1 MTPLT
6 ETRMHVAAQE
16 LAEREPLF
24 AAVIARF
31 GLPPMWD
38 RPQGFGSLIHI
49 MLEQQVSLAS
59 ARAAFDRL
67 TAAAGPPAAETF
79 LRLDDGQLLQIGFSR
94 QKTRY
99 ARALAAAIG
108 DGSLA
113 LDRLA
118 ELDDDA
124 VDRALRAV
132 PGIGPWTASIYRLS
146 ALGRPDAWPA
156 GDLALAVAIAD
167 LWHLPAPPAPPETIR
182 RAEAWR
188 PWRAVA
194 TRLLWQHYLG
204 TRRTARPLPL

>member
-1 MTPLT
+1 
-6 ETRMHVAAQE
+6 MHLAAQE
-16 LAEREPLF
+16 LAGREPRF
-24 AAVIARF
+24 AAVIDRF

-38 RPQGFGSLIHI
+38 RPPGFGSLIHI

-67 TAAAGPPAAETF
+67 AVAAGPPAPETF
-79 LRLDDGQLLQIGFSR
+79 LGLDDGQLREIGFSR

-99 ARALAAAIG
+99 ARALAAAIEG
-108 DGSLA
+108 GSLD
-113 LDRLA
+113 LDRLDQ
-118 ELDDDA
+118 LDDDE

-167 LWHLPAPPAPPETIR
+167 LWQLPAVPAPLETIQ
-182 RAEAWR
+182 RAEPWR

-194 TRLLWQHYLG
+194 TRLLWQQYLG
-204 TRRTARPLPL
+204 TRRVRPTAAR

>member
-1 MTPLT
+1 
-6 ETRMHVAAQE
+6 MHAAAEE
-16 LAEREPLF
+16 LAGREPHF
-24 AAVIARF
+24 AAVIGRF

-38 RPQGFGSLIHI
+38 RPPGFGSLVHI
-49 MLEQQVSLAS
+49 LLEQQVSLAS

-67 TAAAGPPAAETF
+67 AVAAGPPAPETF
-79 LRLDDGQLLQIGFSR
+79 LRLDDGRLREIGFSR
-94 QKTRY
+94 QKARY
-99 ARALAAAIG
+99 ARALATAIE

-124 VDRALRAV
+124 ADRALRTI

-156 GDLALAVAIAD
+156 GDLAVVVAIAD
-167 LWHLPAPPAPPETIR
+167 LWRLPAPPTPLETTR

-188 PWRAVA
+188 PWRSVA
-194 TRLLWQHYLG
+194 ARLLWQQYLG
-204 TRRTARPLPL
+204 TRRTALVE